1 MFLHKLQRIHNKD
14 SKGKKMLTALEE
26 KQIFKLN
33 GRLSREITIGLVD
46 SKHSHYNAFKE
57 FCDNL
62 SRLVPD
68 IKIAKDGESPEQPP
82 QIVIG
87 NGLRYQAVPAGHELQ
102 PFIEALIAFSSNSSN
117 TAQPIH
123 PPLKK
128 DKLPATLTLFIA
140 PQCTFCP
147 AVVRQLI
154 PLPLVDDEIQLTI
167 IDGTLFPEIA
177 EPQKIQAVP
186 TLLLDEQFRWTGSV
200 PLEEIINTINSRD
213 PASLGTASLEN
224 IIKAGQASHLAAMML
239 DDKKIFPA
247 FYELLIHNKWP
258 VRLGAMVV
266 MEEVAD
272 QNPVMASEV
281 IDFLWG
287 RFQRLPDPV
296 KGDILYMFG
305 EIKDRRAVSWL
316 EEVLDGD
323 YDEEVKEA
331 AREAIEKMPKM
342 PKMH

>member
-1 MFLHKLQRIHNKD
+1 MF
-14 SKGKKMLTALEE
+14 TALDE
-26 KQIFKLN
+26 KQILKLN
-33 GRLSREITIGLVD
+33 DQLSREVTIGLVY
-46 SKHSHYNAFKE
+46 SQHSHYNAFKD

-62 SRLVPD
+62 SRLVPG

-87 NGLRYQAVPAGHELQ
+87 NGLRYRAIPAAQELQ
-102 PFIEALIAFSSNSSN
+102 PFIEALITFSSNSSN
-117 TAQPIH
+117 TAEPKH
-123 PPLKK
+123 PRLKVE
-128 DKLPATLTLFIA
+128 KLPATLTLFIA

-147 AVVRQLI
+147 AVVRQLV
-154 PLPLVDDEIQLTI
+154 PLPLVDAEIQLTI

-177 EPQKIQAVP
+177 EPHKIQAVP

-224 IIKAGQASHLAAMML
+224 IIKAGQASHLSAMML
-239 DDKKIFPA
+239 HDKKIFPA
-247 FYELLIHNKWP
+247 FYELLIHHKWP

-266 MEEVAD
+266 MEEIAD
-272 QNPVMASEV
+272 QNPVMASDV
-281 IDFLWG
+281 IDFLWD

-316 EEVLDGD
+316 EEVLGGD
-323 YDEEVKEA
+323 FHEEVKEA
-331 AREAIEKMPKM
+331 AQEALDKM
-342 PKMH
+342 